1 MVMGKSYYEKVASDS
16 TPTAVLVQTG
26 DIAFED
32 LEAAIADIEGFDS
45 IVDDA
50 SKQKDDFDTFSSVS
64 GSVVFIYLVLATI
77 MAVVVLLNLN
87 IMFIDEKKRE
97 LIVLMIN
104 GFSTKDAKAYIYR
117 DSIVLTVIG
126 ILLGIV
132 LGSFM
137 GGITVAALEPDLAYY
152 HKGFNEI
159 AALIGAVGAGT
170 FAVAVLLYAL
180 RMIPRFNLTDINRF

>member
-1 MVMGKSYYEKVASDS
+1 
-16 TPTAVLVQTG
+16 
-26 DIAFED
+26 
-32 LEAAIADIEGFDS
+32 
-45 IVDDA
+45 
-50 SKQKDDFDTFSSVS
+50 
-64 GSVVFIYLVLATI
+64 
-77 MAVVVLLNLN
+77 MALIVLLNLDV
-87 IMFIDEKKRE
+87 MFVSEKKRE